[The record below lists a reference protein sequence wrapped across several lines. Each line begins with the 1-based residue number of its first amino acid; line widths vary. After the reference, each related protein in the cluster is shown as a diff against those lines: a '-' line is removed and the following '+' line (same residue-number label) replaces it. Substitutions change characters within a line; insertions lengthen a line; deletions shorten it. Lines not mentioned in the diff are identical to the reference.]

1 MRVRVRVATAGT
13 IAVTALA
20 AIGVAVVGLAP
31 SAQAAVF
38 TNIAYAPAMPAGTGG
53 HLLDLYIPNS
63 GPTPRP
69 LIIWSSG
76 SAWMADNGKSGAD
89 AIANVFNPRN
99 YAVAG
104 VSVRSSSQ
112 ARFPAQ
118 VHDVKAAIR
127 WLRANAAQFQLDTT
141 RFAIMGNSSGGWVAN
156 MAGTT
161 GGVAALEGTIG
172 TTGFS
177 SAVQASVP
185 FFGPT
190 DFLQM
195 NAQRPNGQGLD
206 HNSPSS
212 PESLLVGCAIQ
223 TCPATVAQAN
233 PITYVDQNDP
243 PMMLLH
249 GQADTLV
256 PNGQSQ
262 ILYNALRDRCRDV
275 QFFSVPG
282 AGHST
287 PDVMSPSR
295 FGTQTVSTARN
306 CQQTITT
313 GSPNPT
319 WDTID
324 AFLRRVLN
332 IGGSPSPS
340 ASPSPSSNPSP
351 GANLLT
357 NGNIESGT
365 SGWTVFGSG
374 TQAVNTSIVHGGA
387 NSLLRTGRT
396 ASWHGPAQDLTTKLT
411 NGRSYTTRVWMRTQ
425 SGTPTGKITL
435 ALTANGTT
443 NYLGL
448 AQGTVNSSSWTLLTG
463 TTTVSWTG
471 TLSSARFYAETTS
484 GTDSFYIDDASLQ

>member
-1 MRVRVRVATAGT
+1 
-13 IAVTALA
+13 
-20 AIGVAVVGLAP
+20 
-31 SAQAAVF
+31 
-38 TNIAYAPAMPAGTGG
+38 
-53 HLLDLYIPNS
+53 
-63 GPTPRP
+63 
-69 LIIWSSG
+69 
-76 SAWMADNGKSGAD
+76 MADNGKSGAD
-89 AIANVFNPRN
+89 AIASVFNPRG

-118 VHDVKAAIR
+118 VHDIKAAIR
-127 WLRANAAQFQLDTT
+127 WLRANAAQYQLDTT

-156 MAGTT
+156 MAGVT
-161 GGVAALEGTIG
+161 GGVSALEGTIG

-195 NAQRPNGQGLD
+195 NAQRPGGQGLD
-206 HNSPSS
+206 HNSPNS

-249 GQADTLV
+249 GQADPLV
-256 PNGQSQ
+256 PHGQSQ
-262 ILYNALRDRCRDV
+262 ILYSALRDRCRDA

-282 AGHST
+282 AGHSMSE
-287 PDVMSPSR
+287 VMSASR
-295 FGTQTVSTARN
+295 FGTQTVYTARN

-313 GSPNPT
+313 GTPNPT

-332 IGGSPSPS
+332 IGSSPSPS
-340 ASPSPSSNPSP
+340 P
-351 GANLLT
+351 GTNLLT

-365 SGWTVFGSG
+365 SGWSVFGAG
-374 TQAVNTSIVHGGA
+374 TLAANVSVVHGGT

-396 ASWHGPAQDLTTKLT
+396 AAWNGPSQDLTSRLA

-425 SGTPTGKITL
+425 TGSPTGRVTL

-443 NYLGL
+443 SYLSL
-448 AQGTVNSSSWTLLTG
+448 AQGTVNSTGWTQLTG
-463 TTTVSWTG
+463 TTTVSWSG
-471 TLSSARFYAETTS
+471 TLTSARFYVETAA
-484 GTDSFYIDDASLQ
+484 GTDNFYIDDASML

>member
-1 MRVRVRVATAGT
+1 MRARVRVATAGT

-20 AIGVAVVGLAP
+20 ATGFASLGLAP
-31 SAQAAVF
+31 PAQAAVF
-38 TNIAYAPAMPAGTGG
+38 TNIAYAPAMPAGTAG

-76 SAWMADNGKSGAD
+76 SAWMSDNGKSGAD

-118 VHDVKAAIR
+118 VHDIKAAIR
-127 WLRANAAQFQLDTT
+127 WLRANAAQFQLDTN

-206 HNSPSS
+206 HDAANS

-243 PMMLLH
+243 PMLLLH

-256 PNGQSQ
+256 PHGQSQ
-262 ILYNALRDRCRDV
+262 ILYNALRDRCRDT

-287 PDVMSPSR
+287 SDVMSPSR
-295 FGTQTVSTARN
+295 FGTQTVYTARN

-332 IGGSPSPS
+332 IT
-340 ASPSPSSNPSP
+340 ASPSPSRTVSPSP
-351 GANLLT
+351 SVSPAANLLS

-365 SGWTVFGSG
+365 SGWAAFGAG
-374 TQAVNTSIVHGGA
+374 TIAVNTSVVHGGA

-396 ASWHGPAQDLTTKLT
+396 ASWNGPAQDLTTRLT
-411 NGRSYTTRVWMRTQ
+411 NGRSYTTRVWMRTRT
-425 SGTPTGKITL
+425 GTPTGKVTL

-443 NYLGL
+443 NYLTL
-448 AQGTVNSSSWTLLTG
+448 AQGTVNTTAWTQLTG
-463 TTTVSWTG
+463 TATVSWTG
-471 TLSSARFYAETTS
+471 TLTSARFYVETTA
-484 GTDSFYIDDASLQ
+484 GTDNFYIDDATMQ